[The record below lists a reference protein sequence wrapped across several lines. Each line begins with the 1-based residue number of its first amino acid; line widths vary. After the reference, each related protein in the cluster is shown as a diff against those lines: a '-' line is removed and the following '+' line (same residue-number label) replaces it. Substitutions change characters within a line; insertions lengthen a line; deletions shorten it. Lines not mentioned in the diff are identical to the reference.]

1 MRLSC
6 SSDGVIIAGGLN
18 WWGKKDPFC
27 LRLHLSS
34 IIISE
39 KNINLEMDKWLENS
53 DHPLSECGVL
63 AAELFMESLSP
74 PENLNILC
82 AQFSRGWG
90 SVLRQKYGN
99 WTHLPT
105 GPLQNLSSSGT
116 QMDSTKLIVQK
127 ARHLL
132 TAVLERQS
140 SQERGKLVKFQGG
153 CRGL

>member
-18 WWGKKDPFC
+18 WWGKKGLFC

-34 IIISE
+34 VIISE

-90 SVLRQKYGN
+90 SVLRQKIWQLNTSPHRSHSEFILFWNTDGQYKIN
-99 WTHLPT
+99 YTKSKALTHSNV
-105 GPLQNLSSSGT
+105 GEAQLSR
-116 QMDSTKLIVQK
+116 K
-127 ARHLL
+127 R
-132 TAVLERQS
+132 
-140 SQERGKLVKFQGG
+140 
-153 CRGL
+153 